1 MRPLSTIVSLVALCV
16 PLAAAAQSAP
26 DGGEVRGAQQADPGG
41 EAPADVTRQSGLE
54 AQPPA
59 EAPAAKSAPE
69 PAGPAPA
76 EQPVVKPAAPPPPAP
91 NPDDEVQGKIGV
103 WARVAFTAVSPVPVD
118 DQGNTV
124 NLFPLE
130 TRLRLAPEVHFK
142 GFGFLAE
149 ADAATGVTVGGP
161 DRELVGERTAERVFQ
176 PVELRQLY
184 LQYKWKSGVFRV
196 GQQTSNWGL
205 GILANAGAKDA
216 EPGDFGMVRYGSLN
230 WRALLAARPFYSLG
244 GIWRAIEPVLAADL
258 VFDDSNARY
267 LEGDRAFQGVFAL
280 RFAQDNDNYAGVYVA
295 VRRQRREGVTDGG
308 RATDVVALDFAAKWQ
323 FFKKAERVLNLG
335 FEIVTIN
342 GTTTQARNENA
353 DVLTVAQ
360 WGMAAKLNYKLKR
373 GGFHFDFGYASG
385 DQNPSDD
392 RIESLRF
399 DRDFK
404 VGLILFDEVLGH
416 QTARAGVRA
425 ADPGL
430 VGVPP
435 EGADL
440 IGTRGAI
447 TGSWYLFPRVKLS
460 PTDWFDVWG
469 GPLFAFATAKL
480 TDPFQ
485 SRIQGGVARNGL
497 GGDPGMYLGTELDLG
512 AQARWQPHEKV
523 TVTFHLEGGLFL
535 PGDAFTTQ
543 DGKTTMPPVGLGRAK
558 VAVNL

>member
-1 MRPLSTIVSLVALCV
+1 MRNLPFLALACWCL
-16 PLAAAAQSAP
+16 PLAALAQA
-26 DGGEVRGAQQADPGG
+26 DGGEAVRGAQSANPGSDT
-41 EAPADVTRQSGLE
+41 PADVDRKSGLE
-54 AQPPA
+54 TAPAAGA
-59 EAPAAKSAPE
+59 EAPAAT
-69 PAGPAPA
+69 PAAAPA
-76 EQPVVKPAAPPPPAP
+76 EKPVMAPAAPPAPAKD
-91 NPDDEVQGKIGV
+91 PDDEVQGKIGV
-103 WARVAFTAVSPVPVD
+103 WARVAFSAVSPVPVD
-118 DQGNTV
+118 DLGNQV
-124 NLFPLE
+124 RNFPLE

-149 ADAATGVTVGGP
+149 ADAATGVVVGGP
-161 DRELVGERTAERVFQ
+161 DRELVGERTSERPFQ

-205 GILANAGAKDA
+205 GLLANSGSKDA

-230 WRALLAARPFYSLG
+230 WRALLAARPFYHLG
-244 GIWRAIEPVLAADL
+244 GMWRAIEPVLAADL

-323 FFKKAERVLNLG
+323 FFKKEDRVLNLG

-353 DVLTVAQ
+353 DVLQVHQ
-360 WGMAAKLNYKLKR
+360 WGMAGKLNWKMKR

-392 RIESLRF
+392 RIESFRM
-399 DRDFK
+399 DRDYK
-404 VGLILFDEVLGH
+404 VGLILFDEILGH

-425 ADPGL
+425 SDPML
-430 VGVPP
+430 VGVAP

-447 TGSWYLFPRVKLS
+447 TGAWYLFPRIKLS
-460 PTDWFDVWG
+460 PTEWFDVWG
-469 GPLFAFATAKL
+469 GPLFAFSTAKL

-485 SRIQGGVARNGL
+485 TRLQGGISHNAL
-497 GGDPGMYLGTELDLG
+497 GGTPGSYLGTELDLG
-512 AQARWQPHEKV
+512 VQARWNPHEKV
-523 TVTFHLEGGLFL
+523 TVTFQIEGGLFL
-535 PGDAFTTQ
+535 PGDAFVGADNQTI
-543 DGKTTMPPVGLGRAK
+543 MPPVGLGRAK